1 MPSGSLALTHH
12 LRQIRSI
19 WRRRWHLAI
28 LGFALPLAATAGL
41 VPFLPNVYRATAVV
55 LVERQQVPEALVKS
69 TITNELETRLTTIT
83 QEVLSLPRLEKLVV
97 ALGLY
102 PADGDD
108 LSRKKLAGQIAE
120 DTDIDLR
127 AVDPKVRGGQILAFT
142 VSHKGDDPE
151 TVTRIANA
159 VAGAY
164 LEENARSRG
173 QVASSTARFLQTQ
186 LDDVK
191 VRLLAQEARVSE
203 FKRRHMG
210 ETPQNLQGNLGM
222 LEQLSTQLRLNG
234 ENLARASERRENL
247 ARQLAEMDR
256 AAGTSTP
263 SQGVFVDPTVTR
275 LTKLREELAEHLTRY
290 TEKYP
295 DVVRLRAEIAT
306 LESTLSAVPGGSS
319 QAGSG
324 SAAVAPYSAKLREL
338 LDEAETQL
346 KVLNA
351 EEKGLRTQMAIYQR
365 RVETAPRLEQELHE
379 LTRDYDTTNDLYQ
392 SLLKR
397 RDEADLAE
405 NLEQR
410 QQGEQFRIMELASV
424 PDEPWAPKR
433 LRLFL
438 LGLGMAFALAVGAAV
453 LAEHLDV
460 SFHTVEELRAAVAVP
475 IVARIPRITSD
486 RDRRHARWRLA
497 VGGALT
503 SVLFVAVLGASY
515 LTAHGRMPVVSDAV
529 FAAVLRK

>member
-1 MPSGSLALTHH
+1 
-12 LRQIRSI
+12 
-19 WRRRWHLAI
+19 
-28 LGFALPLAATAGL
+28 
-41 VPFLPNVYRATAVV
+41 
-55 LVERQQVPEALVKS
+55 
-69 TITNELETRLTTIT
+69 
-83 QEVLSLPRLEKLVV
+83 
-97 ALGLY
+97 
-102 PADGDD
+102 
-108 LSRKKLAGQIAE
+108 
-120 DTDIDLR
+120 
-127 AVDPKVRGGQILAFT
+127 
-142 VSHKGDDPE
+142 
-151 TVTRIANA
+151 
-159 VAGAY
+159 
-164 LEENARSRG
+164 
-173 QVASSTARFLQTQ
+173 
-186 LDDVK
+186 
-191 VRLLAQEARVSE
+191 
-203 FKRRHMG
+203 
-210 ETPQNLQGNLGM
+210 
-222 LEQLSTQLRLNG
+222 
-234 ENLARASERRENL
+234 
-247 ARQLAEMDR
+247 MDR

-263 SQGVFVDPTVTR
+263 SQGVFVDPTVSR

-319 QAGSG
+319 QAGSEVRG

-351 EEKGLRTQMAIYQR
+351 EEKGLRAQMAIYQR
-365 RVETAPRLEQELHE
+365 RVETAPRLEQELQE
-379 LTRDYDTTNDLYQ
+379 LMRDYDTTNDLYR

-410 QQGEQFRIMELASV
+410 QQGEQFRIMEHASV
-424 PDEPWAPKR
+424 PDEHWAPKR

-438 LGLGMAFALAVGAAV
+438 LGLGMAFAFAVGAAV

-515 LTAHGRMPVVSDAV
+515 LTAHGRVPVVSDAV